1 MAKARS
7 RFVCREC
14 GAEYAQYFGQCRQ
27 CGAWNSLDEVVVA
40 PKEPSLRSGAIS
52 QHALPLSAVASE
64 HWQRWSTGS
73 AEFDR
78 VLGGGIVP
86 GSLVLIAGD
95 AGIGKSTLLLQTLA
109 HLSPTLPVLYV
120 CAEESAQQVK
130 LRAERL
136 FPPNALPDLYVLAET
151 DLETILGELERLRPR
166 VAVIDSIQALMN
178 AALTSAP
185 GSVSQV
191 RECTAALMRLAKQHH
206 IALLIV
212 GHITKEG
219 AIAGPKVL
227 EHLVDTVLYF
237 EGDALAH
244 HRLLRA
250 GKNRF
255 GPSYELGIFAM
266 TAQGLQE
273 VSNPSELFLH
283 HRESLAPGVATIVAC
298 EATRPLVVEIQALVT
313 PTGYGTPRRST
324 TGIDYNRL
332 VQILAVLEK
341 HLGVPLAKHDVY
353 VASAGGLTVSEPAA
367 DLGIALAVLASL
379 RHCVIQPQT
388 VLIGEVG
395 LSGQIRPVQQM
406 ETRLKEAVKL
416 GFQRAI
422 VPPMELEPVA
432 GLQLVPVNRLLPAV
446 LAALPGETS
455 PNPTPHPPAPPPGED
470 GCLGPSYPVAGT
482 PG

>member
-1 MAKARS
+1 MTKTRS
-7 RFVCREC
+7 RYVCREC

-27 CGAWNSLDEVVVA
+27 CGAWNSLDEVIVTPKSPAFRSPAA
-40 PKEPSLRSGAIS
+40 PR
-52 QHALPLSAVASE
+52 QALPLSAVRD
-64 HWQRWSTGS
+64 HDWQRLSTGS
-73 AEFDR
+73 SEFDR

-95 AGIGKSTLLLQTLA
+95 AGIGKSTLLLQTLG
-109 HLSPTLPVLYV
+109 HLAQTLPVLYV

-130 LRAERL
+130 LRANRL
-136 FPPNALPDLYVLAET
+136 FGGHDFEQLYLLAET
-151 DLETILGELERLRPR
+151 DLEVILRELDSMRPR
-166 VAVIDSIQALMN
+166 VAVIDSIQALMY

-206 IALLIV
+206 IALFIV

-227 EHLVDTVLYF
+227 EHLVDTVVYF

-266 TAQGLQE
+266 TSQGLQE
-273 VSNPSELFLH
+273 VSNPSVLFLH
-283 HRESLAPGVATIVAC
+283 HRESPAPGVATIVAC
-298 EATRPLVVEIQALVT
+298 EASRPLVVEIQALVT
-313 PTGYGTPRRST
+313 PTTYGTPRRSA

-341 HLGVPLAKHDVY
+341 HLGLPLAKFDVY
-353 VASAGGLTVSEPAA
+353 VASAGGLTVAEPAA
-367 DLGIALAVLASL
+367 DLGIALAVIASFRNCL
-379 RHCVIQPQT
+379 IQPDT
-388 VLIGEVG
+388 VLIGELG

-422 VPPMELEPVA
+422 IPPMDVTSMA
-432 GLQLVPVNRLLPAV
+432 GLQLIPVARLLPAV
-446 LAALPGETS
+446 LAALPTGQAMNGWALTYE
-455 PNPTPHPPAPPPGED
+455 HD
-470 GCLGPSYPVAGT
+470 PSQPE
-482 PG
+482 